1 MCNKPG
7 FTESEFDCDRM
18 SPVGVL
24 RRSGHSRTQRKV
36 YDAASGTHKFIET
49 IFFCYLEYCFCK
61 GSKLSY

>member
-24 RRSGHSRTQRKV
+24 RRWTQRKV

-49 IFFCYLEYCFCK
+49 IFLLFRILF
-61 GSKLSY
+61 LQRQ